1 MPNVDLILGA
11 DPSRTRAV
19 RTEPT
24 QRRSTQRLDALL
36 DAAAEIV
43 DETGFERLTT
53 QMVAE
58 RAGASIGTVYRYF
71 PDRVAVLHALRDRSI
86 RRFRERVADDIAR
99 AELSTWWDLVDTA
112 LDAFAALYRDEP
124 GFTVVHAGGRET
136 AAGDSEPE
144 FAHRMAQLIEDE
156 FDLDSDGT
164 ELRFRLGVA
173 IELGDAL
180 ISRAFE
186 RDATGDE
193 RYLAEAK
200 RLVHDYLAEHL
211 GPARAGSHVAGSAR
225 AASSVAG
232 AGAARAA
239 SSVA

>member
-1 MPNVDLILGA
+1 VPNVDLILGA
-11 DPSRTRAV
+11 DPSRRVAV

-71 PDRVAVLHALRDRSI
+71 PDRVAVLHALRERSI
-86 RRFRERVADDIAR
+86 RRFRERVADDMERSRLA
-99 AELSTWWDLVDTA
+99 TWWDVVDVS

-124 GFTVVHAGGRET
+124 GFSVVHAGRRET
-136 AAGDSEPE
+136 ADGDIEPE
-144 FAHRMAQLIEDE
+144 FAHRLASLIEAE
-156 FDLDSDGT
+156 FGGVGDSQ

-186 RDATGDE
+186 RQPIGDD

-200 RLVHDYLAEHL
+200 RLVHGYLAEHL
-211 GPARAGSHVAGSAR
+211 GEARAESSA
-225 AASSVAG
+225 A
-232 AGAARAA
+232 
-239 SSVA
+239 

>member
-11 DPSRTRAV
+11 DPRRKRSV

-71 PDRVAVLHALRDRSI
+71 PDRVAVLHALRERAI
-86 RRFRERVADDIAR
+86 RRFRERVADDLEGT
-99 AELSTWWDLVDTA
+99 ELATWWDVIDVA
-112 LDAFAALYRDEP
+112 LDACAALYRDEP
-124 GFTVVHAGGRET
+124 GFTVVHAGRREL
-136 AAGDSEPE
+136 AEGDIEPE
-144 FAHRMAQLIEDE
+144 FAHRMAKLIEAE
-156 FDLDSDGT
+156 FDLGADAE
-164 ELRFRLGVA
+164 ELRFRLGVI
-173 IELGDAL
+173 IELADAL

-186 RDATGDE
+186 RDPAGDE
-193 RYLAEAK
+193 RYLSEAK

-211 GPARAGSHVAGSAR
+211 GEAR
-225 AASSVAG
+225 AASS
-232 AGAARAA
+232 AA
-239 SSVA
+239 

>member
-1 MPNVDLILGA
+1 VPNVDLILGA
-11 DPSRTRAV
+11 DPRRRRSV

-24 QRRSTQRLDALL
+24 QRRSSQRLDALL

-43 DETGFERLTT
+43 DESGFERLTT

-71 PDRVAVLHALRDRSI
+71 PDRVAVLHSLRERSV
-86 RRFRERVADDIAR
+86 RRFRERVADDLDGV
-99 AELSTWWDLVDTA
+99 ELASWWQVVDVS
-112 LDAFAALYRDEP
+112 LDACAALYRDEP
-124 GFTVVHAGGRET
+124 GFSVVHAARRET
-136 AAGDSEPE
+136 AEGDIEPE
-144 FAHRMAQLIEDE
+144 FAHRLASLIEAE
-156 FDLDSDGT
+156 FGFDADQA

-186 RDATGDE
+186 RHESGDE

-200 RLVHDYLAEHL
+200 RLVHAYLAEHL
-211 GPARAGSHVAGSAR
+211 GEAL
-225 AASSVAG
+225 ASS
-232 AGAARAA
+232 AAA
-239 SSVA
+239 

>member
-11 DPSRTRAV
+11 DPSRRVAV

-71 PDRVAVLHALRDRSI
+71 PDRVAVLHALRERSI
-86 RRFRERVADDIAR
+86 RRFRERVADDMERSRLA
-99 AELSTWWDLVDTA
+99 TWWDVVDVS

-124 GFTVVHAGGRET
+124 GFSVVHAGRRET
-136 AAGDSEPE
+136 ADGDIEPE
-144 FAHRMAQLIEDE
+144 FAHRLASLIEAE
-156 FDLDSDGT
+156 FGGVGDSQ

-186 RDATGDE
+186 RQPIGDD

-200 RLVHDYLAEHL
+200 RLVHGYLAEHL
-211 GPARAGSHVAGSAR
+211 GEARAESSA
-225 AASSVAG
+225 A
-232 AGAARAA
+232 
-239 SSVA
+239 

>member
-1 MPNVDLILGA
+1 MANVDLIRRA
-11 DPSRTRAV
+11 ETSRKRSI

-43 DETGFERLTT
+43 DETGFDRLTT

-71 PDRVAVLHALRDRSI
+71 PDRVAVLHALRERAI
-86 RRFRERVADDIAR
+86 LRFRERVADDMER
-99 AELSTWWDLVDTA
+99 AELETWRDVVDVA
-112 LDAFAALYRDEP
+112 LDASAALYRDEP
-124 GFTVVHAGGRET
+124 GFTVVHSGQRET
-136 AAGDSEPE
+136 AEDDLEPE
-144 FAHRMAQLIEDE
+144 FAHRMAQLIEDG
-156 FDLDSDGT
+156 FDVDSEKP

-173 IELGDAL
+173 IEIADAL

-186 RDATGDE
+186 RDPAGDE
-193 RYLAEAK
+193 RYLAEAR

-211 GPARAGSHVAGSAR
+211 DGVR
-225 AASSVAG
+225 AATSRV
-232 AGAARAA
+232 
-239 SSVA
+239 

>member
-1 MPNVDLILGA
+1 MPKVDLILGA
-11 DPSRTRAV
+11 DPSRKRAV

-71 PDRVAVLHALRDRSI
+71 PDRVALVQALRERSI
-86 RRFRERVADDIAR
+86 RRFRERVADDMAIA
-99 AELSTWWDLVDTA
+99 EIETWRDVVDVA
-112 LDAFAALYRDEP
+112 LDACAALYRDEP
-124 GFTVVHAGGRET
+124 GFTVVHAGRRET
-136 AAGDSEPE
+136 ADGDVEPE
-144 FAHRMAQLIEDE
+144 FAHRMAQLIEAE
-156 FDLDSDGT
+156 FEVDGDPA

-180 ISRAFE
+180 INRAFQ
-186 RDATGDE
+186 RDAAGDQ

-200 RLVHDYLAEHL
+200 RHVCDYLAEHL
-211 GPARAGSHVAGSAR
+211 GDVHVASN
-225 AASSVAG
+225 AA
-232 AGAARAA
+232 
-239 SSVA
+239 

>member
-1 MPNVDLILGA
+1 MPNIDLILGA
-11 DPSRTRAV
+11 DPSRRVAV

-71 PDRVAVLHALRDRSI
+71 PDRVAVLHALRERSI
-86 RRFRERVADDIAR
+86 RRFRERVADDMER
-99 AELSTWWDLVDTA
+99 TELATWWDVVDVS

-124 GFTVVHAGGRET
+124 GFSVVHAGRRET
-136 AAGDSEPE
+136 ADGDVEPE
-144 FAHRMAQLIEDE
+144 FAHRLARLIEAE
-156 FDLDSDGT
+156 FGGVADAE

-186 RDATGDE
+186 RKPVGDD

-211 GPARAGSHVAGSAR
+211 GEAR
-225 AASSVAG
+225 AASS
-232 AGAARAA
+232 AA
-239 SSVA
+239 

>member
-1 MPNVDLILGA
+1 VPNVDLILGA
-11 DPSRTRAV
+11 DPSRRRSV

-43 DETGFERLTT
+43 DESGFERLTT

-71 PDRVAVLHALRDRSI
+71 PDRVAVLHSLRERSI
-86 RRFRERVADDIAR
+86 RRYRERVADDL
-99 AELSTWWDLVDTA
+99 EGVQLGNWWDVIDIS
-112 LDAFAALYRDEP
+112 LDACAALYRDEP
-124 GFTVVHAGGRET
+124 GFSVVHAARRET
-136 AAGDSEPE
+136 PADDVEPE
-144 FAHRMAQLIEDE
+144 FAHRLAQLIEAE
-156 FDLDSDGT
+156 FGGSADPA

-186 RDATGDE
+186 RHDAGDE
-193 RYLAEAK
+193 RYLGEAK
-200 RLVHDYLAEHL
+200 RLVHGYLTEHL
-211 GPARAGSHVAGSAR
+211 GEAL
-225 AASSVAG
+225 ASS
-232 AGAARAA
+232 AAA
-239 SSVA
+239 

>member
-11 DPSRTRAV
+11 DPRRKRSV

-43 DETGFERLTT
+43 DDIGFERLTT

-71 PDRVAVLHALRDRSI
+71 PDRVAVLHALRERAI
-86 RRFRERVADDIAR
+86 HRFRERVADDMEGT
-99 AELSTWWDLVDTA
+99 ELATWWDVVDIA
-112 LDAFAALYRDEP
+112 LDACEDLYRDEP
-124 GFTVVHAGGRET
+124 GFTVVHSGRRET
-136 AAGDSEPE
+136 AEDDIEPE
-144 FAHRMAQLIEDE
+144 FAHRMARLIEDE
-156 FDLDSDGT
+156 FDVESDDR

-173 IELGDAL
+173 IEIGDAL
-180 ISRAFE
+180 ISRAFD
-186 RDATGDE
+186 RDPAGDE
-193 RYLAEAK
+193 RYLAEAR

-211 GPARAGSHVAGSAR
+211 GVVR
-225 AASSVAG
+225 AAHP
-232 AGAARAA
+232 AA
-239 SSVA
+239 

>member
-1 MPNVDLILGA
+1 MPKVDLILGA
-11 DPSRTRAV
+11 DPSRKRAV

-71 PDRVAVLHALRDRSI
+71 PDRVAVVQALRERSI
-86 RRFRERVADDIAR
+86 RRFRERVADDMAR
-99 AELSTWWDLVDTA
+99 AEIETWWDVVNVA
-112 LDAFAALYRDEP
+112 LEACAALYRDEP
-124 GFTVVHAGGRET
+124 GFTVVHAGRRDT
-136 AAGDSEPE
+136 ADGDVEPE
-144 FAHRMAQLIEDE
+144 FAHRMAQLIEAE
-156 FDLDSDGT
+156 FEVDGDAA

-180 ISRAFE
+180 INRAFQ
-186 RDATGDE
+186 RDAAGDE
-193 RYLAEAK
+193 RYLSEAK
-200 RLVHDYLAEHL
+200 RLVRDYLAEHL
-211 GPARAGSHVAGSAR
+211 GEVR
-225 AASSVAG
+225 AASN
-232 AGAARAA
+232 AA
-239 SSVA
+239 

>member
-1 MPNVDLILGA
+1 MPNVDLLLGA
-11 DPSRTRAV
+11 DPSRRRSV

-71 PDRVAVLHALRDRSI
+71 PDRVAVLHALRERSV
-86 RRFRERVADDIAR
+86 RRFRERVADDMAK
-99 AELSTWWDLVDTA
+99 AELESWWDVVDVA
-112 LDAFAALYRDEP
+112 LDACTALYRDEP
-124 GFTVVHAGGRET
+124 GFSVVHAGRRET
-136 AAGDSEPE
+136 ADDDTEPE
-144 FAHRMAQLIEDE
+144 FAHRMAMLIEAE
-156 FDLDSDGT
+156 FDHESSDP

-180 ISRAFE
+180 INRAFE
-186 RDATGDE
+186 REPSGDE

-200 RLVHDYLAEHL
+200 RVVHDYLAEHL
-211 GPARAGSHVAGSAR
+211 GSVRIAGSA
-225 AASSVAG
+225 A
-232 AGAARAA
+232 
-239 SSVA
+239 

>member
-11 DPSRTRAV
+11 DPGRKRAI

-71 PDRVAVLHALRDRSI
+71 PDRVAVLHALRERSI
-86 RRFRERVADDIAR
+86 QRFRERVADDLEQ
-99 AELSTWWDLVDTA
+99 AELETWWDVVDVT
-112 LDAFAALYRDEP
+112 LDACEALYRDEP
-124 GFTVVHAGGRET
+124 GFSVVHSGRRDT
-136 AAGDSEPE
+136 ADDSPEPE
-144 FAHRMAQLIEDE
+144 FALRIARLIEAE
-156 FDLDSDGT
+156 FDLEADDP
-164 ELRFRLGVA
+164 ELHFRLGIA

-186 RDATGDE
+186 RDADGDE

-200 RLVHDYLAEHL
+200 RIVHDYLAEHF
-211 GPARAGSHVAGSAR
+211 GREQTAGITGWNPAVGDVRRLRVASR
-225 AASSVAG
+225 VD
-232 AGAARAA
+232 
-239 SSVA
+239 

>member
-11 DPSRTRAV
+11 DPSRRRSI

-43 DETGFERLTT
+43 DESGFERLTT

-71 PDRVAVLHALRDRSI
+71 PDRVAVLHALRERSV
-86 RRFRERVADDIAR
+86 RRYRERVADDMER
-99 AELSTWWDLVDTA
+99 ADLATWWTVVDVA
-112 LDAFAALYRDEP
+112 LDACATMYRDEP
-124 GFTVVHAGGRET
+124 GFSVVHAARRET
-136 AAGDSEPE
+136 AEGDIEPE
-144 FAHRMAQLIEDE
+144 FAHRMARLIEAEFGGTADE
-156 FDLDSDGT
+156 A
-164 ELRFRLGVA
+164 ELRFRLGIS

-186 RDATGDE
+186 RDSAGDD

-200 RLVHDYLAEHL
+200 RLVRDYLTEHL
-211 GPARAGSHVAGSAR
+211 GEAT
-225 AASSVAG
+225 ASSN
-232 AGAARAA
+232 AA
-239 SSVA
+239 

>member
-1 MPNVDLILGA
+1 MPKVDLILGA
-11 DPSRTRAV
+11 DPSRKRAV

-24 QRRSTQRLDALL
+24 QRRSSQRLDALL

-71 PDRVAVLHALRDRSI
+71 PDRVAVVHALRDRSI
-86 RRFRERVADDIAR
+86 RRFRERVAQEMVN
-99 AELSTWWDLVDTA
+99 AELSTWWDVIDLA
-112 LDAFAALYRDEP
+112 IDAYADLYREEP
-124 GFTVVHAGGRET
+124 GFAVVHAGRRET
-136 AAGDSEPE
+136 SDADVEPE
-144 FAHRMAQLIEDE
+144 FAHRMARLIEAE
-156 FDLDSDGT
+156 FELDADGSA

-173 IELGDAL
+173 IELSDAL
-180 ISRAFE
+180 INRAFE
-186 RDATGDE
+186 REATGDE

-211 GPARAGSHVAGSAR
+211 GAVR
-225 AASSVAG
+225 AASS
-232 AGAARAA
+232 AA
-239 SSVA
+239 

>member
-11 DPSRTRAV
+11 DPSRRVAV

-71 PDRVAVLHALRDRSI
+71 PDRVAVLHALRERSI
-86 RRFRERVADDIAR
+86 RRFRERVADDMERTA
-99 AELSTWWDLVDTA
+99 LTTWWDVVDVS

-124 GFTVVHAGGRET
+124 GFSVVHAGRRET
-136 AAGDSEPE
+136 ADGDIEPE
-144 FAHRMAQLIEDE
+144 FAHRLASLIEAE
-156 FDLDSDGT
+156 FGGVADAE

-186 RDATGDE
+186 RKPVGDD

-211 GPARAGSHVAGSAR
+211 GEAR
-225 AASSVAG
+225 AASS
-232 AGAARAA
+232 AA
-239 SSVA
+239 

>member
-11 DPSRTRAV
+11 DPSRKRAV

-71 PDRVAVLHALRDRSI
+71 PDRVAVLHALRERSI
-86 RRFRERVADDIAR
+86 RRYRERVADDMER
-99 AELSTWWDLVDTA
+99 AELGTWWDVVDVA
-112 LDAFAALYRDEP
+112 FDAYATLYRDEA
-124 GFTVVHAGGRET
+124 GFSVVHTGRRET
-136 AAGDSEPE
+136 AEGDVEPE
-144 FAHRMAQLIEDE
+144 FAHRLAKLIEHE
-156 FDLDSDGT
+156 FDIDSDGV

-186 RDATGDE
+186 RDATGDA
-193 RYLAEAK
+193 RYLDEAK
-200 RLVHDYLAEHL
+200 RIVHDYLAQTL
-211 GPARAGSHVAGSAR
+211 GRARAST
-225 AASSVAG
+225 AA
-232 AGAARAA
+232 
-239 SSVA
+239 

>member
-1 MPNVDLILGA
+1 VPNVDLILGA
-11 DPSRTRAV
+11 DPNRKRGV
-19 RTEPT
+19 RTQPT

-58 RAGASIGTVYRYF
+58 RASASIGTVYRYF

-86 RRFRERVADDIAR
+86 RRFRERVADDMEQ
-99 AELSTWWDLVDTA
+99 AELATWWSIVDVA
-112 LDAFAALYRDEP
+112 LDACTALYRDEP
-124 GFTVVHAGGRET
+124 GFTVVHAGRRET
-136 AAGDSEPE
+136 ADGDAEPE
-144 FAHRMAQLIEDE
+144 FANRLALLIEEE
-156 FDLDSDGT
+156 FDLDSDGA

-173 IELGDAL
+173 MELADAL

-186 RDATGDE
+186 RDVAGDE

-211 GPARAGSHVAGSAR
+211 GHVR
-225 AASSVAG
+225 AAST
-232 AGAARAA
+232 AA
-239 SSVA
+239 

>member
-1 MPNVDLILGA
+1 VPNVDLILGA
-11 DPSRTRAV
+11 DPSRRVAV

-71 PDRVAVLHALRDRSI
+71 PDRVAVLNALRERSI
-86 RRFRERVADDIAR
+86 RRFRERVADDMER
-99 AELSTWWDLVDTA
+99 SELTTWWDVVDVS
-112 LDAFAALYRDEP
+112 LDAFAALFRDEP
-124 GFTVVHAGGRET
+124 GFSVVHAGRRET
-136 AAGDSEPE
+136 ADGDIEPE
-144 FAHRMAQLIEDE
+144 FAHRLASLIEAE
-156 FDLDSDGT
+156 FDVVADGA

-186 RDATGDE
+186 REPVGDD

-211 GPARAGSHVAGSAR
+211 GEARATSSA
-225 AASSVAG
+225 A
-232 AGAARAA
+232 
-239 SSVA
+239 

>member
-11 DPSRTRAV
+11 DPSRRRSI

-43 DETGFERLTT
+43 DESGFERLTT

-71 PDRVAVLHALRDRSI
+71 PDRVAVLYALRERSV
-86 RRFRERVADDIAR
+86 RRFRERVADD
-99 AELSTWWDLVDTA
+99 LVDIHLA
-112 LDAFAALYRDEP
+112 NWWHLMDVAIDACAAMYRDEP
-124 GFTVVHAGGRET
+124 GFSVVHAARRET
-136 AAGDSEPE
+136 PEGDIEPE
-144 FAHRMAQLIEDE
+144 LAHRLARLIEAE
-156 FDLDSDGT
+156 FGGDGLDLA
-164 ELRFRLGVA
+164 ELRFRLGVS

-186 RDATGDE
+186 RDEAGDD

-211 GPARAGSHVAGSAR
+211 G
-225 AASSVAG
+225 
-232 AGAARAA
+232 AARSASTAA
-239 SSVA
+239 

>member
-1 MPNVDLILGA
+1 MPKVDLILGA
-11 DPSRTRAV
+11 DPSRKRAV

-71 PDRVAVLHALRDRSI
+71 PDRVAVVQALRERSI
-86 RRFRERVADDIAR
+86 RRYRERVADDMAR
-99 AELSTWWDLVDTA
+99 TEIETWRDVVDVA
-112 LDAFAALYRDEP
+112 LDSCAALYRDEP
-124 GFTVVHAGGRET
+124 GFSVVRAGRRET
-136 AAGDSEPE
+136 AEGDVEPE
-144 FAHRMAQLIEDE
+144 FAHRMAQLIEAE
-156 FDLDSDGT
+156 FETDTDAA

-180 ISRAFE
+180 ISRAFQ
-186 RDATGDE
+186 RDAAGDE

-200 RLVHDYLAEHL
+200 RLVHEYLSDHL
-211 GPARAGSHVAGSAR
+211 SGVR
-225 AASSVAG
+225 AARS
-232 AGAARAA
+232 AA
-239 SSVA
+239 

>member
-1 MPNVDLILGA
+1 VPNVDLILGA
-11 DPSRTRAV
+11 DPSRTRV
-19 RTEPT
+19 IRTEPT

-43 DETGFERLTT
+43 DDTGFERLTT

-71 PDRVAVLHALRDRSI
+71 PDRVAVLHALRERSI
-86 RRFRERVADDIAR
+86 RRYRERVADVMETT
-99 AELSTWWDLVDTA
+99 ELTTWWDVVDVA
-112 LDAFAALYRDEP
+112 LDVSSTLYRDEP
-124 GFTVVHAGGRET
+124 GYSVVHAGRRDT
-136 AAGDSEPE
+136 AADDVEPE

-156 FDLDSDGT
+156 FGLESDGT

-186 RDATGDE
+186 RDPAGDE

-211 GPARAGSHVAGSAR
+211 GSVL
-225 AASSVAG
+225 AATT
-232 AGAARAA
+232 AA
-239 SSVA
+239 

>member
-11 DPSRTRAV
+11 DPSRKRSI

-43 DETGFERLTT
+43 DESGFERLTT

-71 PDRVAVLHALRDRSI
+71 PDRVAVLHALRERSI
-86 RRFRERVADDIAR
+86 RRYRERVADEMER
-99 AELSTWWDLVDTA
+99 AELATWWHVVDVA
-112 LDAFAALYRDEP
+112 LDACAAMYRDEP
-124 GFTVVHAGGRET
+124 GFSVVHAARRET
-136 AAGDSEPE
+136 ADDDVEPE
-144 FAHRMAQLIEDE
+144 FAHRMARVIEAE
-156 FDLDSDGT
+156 FGDDDDQA

-186 RDATGDE
+186 RTASGDE
-193 RYLAEAK
+193 RYLTEAK

-211 GPARAGSHVAGSAR
+211 GEARVSSSA
-225 AASSVAG
+225 A
-232 AGAARAA
+232 
-239 SSVA
+239 

>member
-1 MPNVDLILGA
+1 VPNVDLILGA
-11 DPSRTRAV
+11 DPSRKRAI

-71 PDRVAVLHALRDRSI
+71 PDRVAVLHALRERSI
-86 RRFRERVADDIAR
+86 RRFRERVADEMER
-99 AELSTWWDLVDTA
+99 TMLSTWWDVVDVAIDVCST
-112 LDAFAALYRDEP
+112 LYRDEP
-124 GFTVVHAGGRET
+124 GFSVVHAGRRET
-136 AAGDSEPE
+136 AAGDAEPE

-156 FDLDSDGT
+156 FELESDGT

-186 RDATGDE
+186 RDAAGDE

-211 GPARAGSHVAGSAR
+211 GRVR
-225 AASSVAG
+225 AASS
-232 AGAARAA
+232 AA
-239 SSVA
+239 